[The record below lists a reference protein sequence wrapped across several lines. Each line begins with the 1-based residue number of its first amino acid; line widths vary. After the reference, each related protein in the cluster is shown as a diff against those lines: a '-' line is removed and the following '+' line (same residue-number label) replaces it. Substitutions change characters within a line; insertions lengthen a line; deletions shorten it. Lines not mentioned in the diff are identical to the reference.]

1 MDNPPLP
8 GPVGPRCSQ
17 HPASPAVAQCVA
29 CGRYLCAGCRVLVG
43 NRSYCAW
50 CAATPAAYGYPPPA
64 APAVPY
70 RRPGE
75 IVFPDAPWGIGEALI
90 IFLAAL
96 VMTSIVSVALF
107 AFLNSIT
114 STTTAL
120 FMLVFLSSV
129 IMYSLLLGGTYYSV
143 TVRHG
148 GNHTALGLKLDGMG
162 RGIAIGVGL
171 GLPLFIGA
179 LLLAYLSQ
187 FILEPTNTDYLSKS
201 VTEMSR
207 GGINPV
213 LILLFFFT
221 LVILA
226 PVCEE
231 IFFRGYLYPAL
242 RNRMNQQPAMLLN
255 GLLFAAAHF
264 DLVGFLPRFLLG
276 YGLCWIYDRNRTL
289 GGPIAGHALYNG
301 LILLLC
307 GIWQLF

>member
-64 APAVPY
+64 APAVTY
-70 RRPGE
+70 RHPGE

-96 VMTSIVSVALF
+96 VMTSIASVALF

-143 TVRHG
+143 KVR
-148 GNHTALGLKLDGMG
+148 
-162 RGIAIGVGL
+162 
-171 GLPLFIGA
+171 
-179 LLLAYLSQ
+179 
-187 FILEPTNTDYLSKS
+187 
-201 VTEMSR
+201 
-207 GGINPV
+207 
-213 LILLFFFT
+213 
-221 LVILA
+221 
-226 PVCEE
+226 
-231 IFFRGYLYPAL
+231 
-242 RNRMNQQPAMLLN
+242 
-255 GLLFAAAHF
+255 
-264 DLVGFLPRFLLG
+264 
-276 YGLCWIYDRNRTL
+276 
-289 GGPIAGHALYNG
+289 
-301 LILLLC
+301 
-307 GIWQLF
+307 